1 MLIIVFV
8 ASSINTGSQSH
19 ILLRG
24 PNSRPGRRP
33 AGPSWTFGAAGSC
46 SRPHVAP
53 QHQLGHP
60 VLAPQ
65 ASAPH
70 CPNLSTYTSGYPSR
84 LPLEVSPVS

>member
-1 MLIIVFV
+1 MFV

-33 AGPSWTFGAAGSC
+33 VGPSWTFGAAGAAGPC
-46 SRPHVAP
+46 SRPHIAA

-70 CPNLSTYTSGYPSR
+70 CQNSSTYTSGYPSR